1 MAGTLDS
8 GCSGLG
14 LSPGPLTNSK
24 LGQPCK
30 ELEKNKGGEEEVN
43 ISPRRLFIQKPKIIA
58 FCFDTP
64 WVLEGIFFDT

>member
-30 ELEKNKGGEEEVN
+30 ELEKKMGGGGGGRGGGKYTSQAPVYT
-43 ISPRRLFIQKPKIIA
+43 
-58 FCFDTP
+58 DTKDNCI
-64 WVLEGIFFDT
+64 LL